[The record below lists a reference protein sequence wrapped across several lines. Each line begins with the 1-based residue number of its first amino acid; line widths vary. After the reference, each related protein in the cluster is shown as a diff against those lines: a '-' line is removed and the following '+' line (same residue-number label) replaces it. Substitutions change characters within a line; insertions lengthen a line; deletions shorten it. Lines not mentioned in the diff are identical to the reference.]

1 MYYGQI
7 KNCDIANGEGV
18 RVTLFVSGCTNC
30 CEDCFQP
37 ETWDFK
43 YGTEFTEETEEEILE
58 MLKPSY
64 ISGLTI
70 LGGEPFEPSN
80 QEALV
85 PFLRKVREAFPAKS
99 IWSFTGFTY
108 ERLLTP
114 GEHCNTPFTEE
125 MLGMIDIL
133 VDGRFEKELKNITLR
148 FRGSENQRI
157 IDLNKTRESGDLVMW
172 EGMNKR

>member
-43 YGTEFTEETEEEILE
+43 YGTEFTEETEKEILE
-58 MLKPSY
+58 MLKPGY

-70 LGGEPFEPSN
+70 SAEN
-80 QEALV
+80 
-85 PFLRKVREAFPAKS
+85 
-99 IWSFTGFTY
+99 
-108 ERLLTP
+108 LLN
-114 GEHCNTPFTEE
+114 H
-125 MLGMIDIL
+125 
-133 VDGRFEKELKNITLR
+133 
-148 FRGSENQRI
+148 Q
-157 IDLNKTRESGDLVMW
+157 TRRHSCLFFV
-172 EGMNKR
+172 K